1 MKRSEKYVLLLFFIY
16 LILLFLKKW
25 SFYIPIISDYLADL
39 MAIPFSLGCVDGFMK
54 KYSSKNF
61 EIGFL
66 PMLVAVIYFSL
77 AFEFW
82 MPQVSPL
89 YTSDWLDVACYLI
102 GGIIYLLLKRKMNAS
117 TQTV

>member
-1 MKRSEKYVLLLFFIY
+1 MKRSEKYLLLLLFIY
-16 LILLFLKKW
+16 LILLFLKK
-25 SFYIPIISDYLADL
+25 SGVYIFFISDYLADL
-39 MAIPFSLGCVDGFMK
+39 IAIPFSLGCADGFMK
-54 KYSSKNF
+54 KYSSKKF

-77 AFEFW
+77 VFEFW

-89 YTSDWLDVACYLI
+89 YTSDWVDVGCYFI
-102 GGIIYLLLKRKMNAS
+102 GGIIYLLLKRKTKAP